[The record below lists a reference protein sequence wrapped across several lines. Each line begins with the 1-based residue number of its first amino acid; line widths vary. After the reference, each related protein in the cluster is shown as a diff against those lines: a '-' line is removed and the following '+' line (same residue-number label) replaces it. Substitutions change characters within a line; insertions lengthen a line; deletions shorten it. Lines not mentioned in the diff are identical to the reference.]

1 MSAGTE
7 MRKSR
12 SKFRKALFVLIPLL
26 VIGGGVAGY
35 LGYSGLTTMTNGA
48 STGSGTNTSSNVKV
62 EFAVTITHQ
71 EQHGADFVWLAQMA
85 MKGQYWSASCYVLCS
100 KGVTYTL
107 DPTTLI
113 TNDGHDFEQCKVFG
127 SAGTVTCTAADVAT
141 VIGLSES
148 ATTPAATDTSASG
161 PCKTTATANELE
173 TGGLADVAGTV
184 TAGTAGST
192 VTTTIKN
199 TFTAAETDNN
209 VQVACLQTELNSGS
223 NPIIYAE
230 GTFGPDSLA
239 SGNTL
244 AITWS
249 IART

>member
-1 MSAGTE
+1 MSTATE
-7 MRKSR
+7 MRRSR
-12 SKFRKALFVLIPLL
+12 SKFRTALLVLIPLL

-35 LGYSGLTTMTNGA
+35 LAYASVAGA
-48 STGSGTNTSSNVKV
+48 AGPAPSGSGTNTSSAVKV

-71 EQHGADFVWLAQMA
+71 EQRAADFVWLAQMA
-85 MKGQYWSASCYVLCS
+85 LKGQFWSASCYISCS

-113 TNDGHDFEQCKVFG
+113 TNVGHDFEQCKVFG
-127 SAGTVTCTAADVAT
+127 AAGTITCTSADIAS

-148 ATTPAATDTSASG
+148 ATAPAAADTSASG

-173 TGGLADVAGTV
+173 SGGLTDVAGTV
-184 TAGTAGST
+184 TPGASGST
-192 VTTTIKN
+192 VTTTITH
-199 TFTAAETDNN
+199 TFTAAETDSS
-209 VQVACLQTELNSGS
+209 VQVSCLQTELHSGS
-223 NPIIYAE
+223 NPVIYAE
-230 GTFGPDSLA
+230 GTFGPDTLA

-244 AITWS
+244 AITWT

>member
-1 MSAGTE
+1 MSAATE
-7 MRKSR
+7 MGKSR
-12 SKFRKALFVLIPLL
+12 SKFRTALFVLIPLL

-35 LGYSGLTTMTNGA
+35 LGYASVAGLSGSTA
-48 STGSGTNTSSNVKV
+48 SGSGTNTSSAVKV
-62 EFAVTITHQ
+62 EFSVTITHQ
-71 EQHGADFVWLAQMA
+71 EQHAADFVWLAQMA
-85 MKGQYWSASCYVLCS
+85 MKGQYWSASCYAFCS

-113 TNDGHDFEQCKVFG
+113 TSDGHDFEQCKVFG
-127 SAGTVTCTAADVAT
+127 SAGTVTCTSADVAS

-148 ATTPAATDTSASG
+148 ATTPTAADTSASG

-173 TGGLADVAGTV
+173 TGGLTDVAGTV
-184 TAGTAGST
+184 TAGSAGTT
-192 VTTTIKN
+192 VTTTIAH
-199 TFTAAETDNN
+199 TFTAAETDTS
-209 VQVACLQTELNSGS
+209 VQVACLQTELHSGS

-230 GTFGPDSLA
+230 GQFGPDTLA

-244 AITWS
+244 AITWT